1 MLLWST
7 GQIIWLWVLFI
18 IRLCLNYFRI
28 KSPTIWQQKNNI
40 LIMTTVFETLISNQ
54 KPPIQFRAK
63 HDIFRGGRR
72 GRSARVRKK
81 GPGVGRKAAL
91 KISRRK
97 HGHWKIVSLRWY
109 RLPRKVP
116 QKHSSCPERPLKAR
130 PSTACGLW
138 TYGGGGGLEAA
149 RRRG

>member
-1 MLLWST
+1 M
-7 GQIIWLWVLFI
+7 
-18 IRLCLNYFRI
+18 
-28 KSPTIWQQKNNI
+28 
-40 LIMTTVFETLISNQ
+40 
-54 KPPIQFRAK
+54 
-63 HDIFRGGRR
+63 
-72 GRSARVRKK
+72 RKK

-97 HGHWKIVSLRWY
+97 HGHWKIVSLRCY

-138 TYGGGGGLEAA
+138 THGGGGAGSSKKKRIKPCRNLSLDVVLPPLTRIRCQRDAFLHLHRHPPSTSHPPLVTFLHPPSPTPVAPRGLHQ
-149 RRRG
+149 RK